1 MNHAV
6 SFIVKG
12 TTMEIFTLQF
22 WLSVGAIILM
32 DLSLGGDNAV
42 VIAMASNRLPE
53 KERKKAILIGTIG
66 AVGLRMVLT
75 AIAVWLLTI
84 PYLQVLGG
92 ILLIPIAIH
101 LLAPGDEDP
110 HIEASD
116 NLWTAVKTII
126 LADFLM
132 SIDNILSVAGA
143 ANGDFLLV
151 VFGLMVRIPI
161 IVMGSQLIGKVL
173 DRFPFLMYAG
183 AAMIGWTSG
192 TMFLHD
198 KVLGPVIEDALG
210 GWIETGLPAF
220 LALAVCVLGYLK
232 SHRK

>member
-1 MNHAV
+1 M
-6 SFIVKG
+6 
-12 TTMEIFTLQF
+12 QF

-32 DLSLGGDNAV
+32 DISLGGDNAV

-66 AVGLRMVLT
+66 AVGLRMILT
-75 AIAVWLLTI
+75 LVAVWLLTI

-92 ILLIPIAIH
+92 LLLIPIAIH
-101 LLAPGDEDP
+101 LIAPGEEDT
-110 HIEASD
+110 HINASD
-116 NLWTAVKTII
+116 NLGAAVKTII

-151 VFGLMVRIPI
+151 LFGLIVSIPI
-161 IVMGSQLIGKVL
+161 IVTGSQLIGKIL
-173 DRFPFLMYAG
+173 DRCPFLMYAG

-192 TMFLHD
+192 AMLLHD
-198 KVLGPVIEDALG
+198 KALGPVITATAG
-210 GWIETGLPAF
+210 SWIEHALPAF
-220 LALAVCVLGYLK
+220 LAIAVCLIGWWK
-232 SHRK
+232 NRKE

>member
-1 MNHAV
+1 
-6 SFIVKG
+6 
-12 TTMEIFTLQF
+12 MEILTMQF

-42 VIAMASNRLPE
+42 VIAMASNHLPQW
-53 KERKKAILIGTIG
+53 ERKKAILIGTVG
-66 AVGLRMVLT
+66 AVGLRMALT
-75 AIAVWLLTI
+75 FVAVWLLTI

-92 ILLIPIAIH
+92 LLLLPIAIH
-101 LLAPGDEDP
+101 LVAPADDDP
-110 HIEASD
+110 HIKASD

-151 VFGLMVRIPI
+151 LFGLMVSIPI
-161 IVMGSQLIGKVL
+161 IVTGSQLIGKVL
-173 DRFPFLMYAG
+173 DRCPFLMYAG

-192 TMFLHD
+192 AMLLHD
-198 KVLGPVIEDALG
+198 KALGPVITATLGTWAETALPLFFA
-210 GWIETGLPAF
+210 I
-220 LALAVCVLGYLK
+220 AVCLIGWWK
-232 SHRK
+232 SRKR

>member
-1 MNHAV
+1 M
-6 SFIVKG
+6 
-12 TTMEIFTLQF
+12 QF

-42 VIAMASNRLPE
+42 VIAMASNRLPG

-66 AVGLRMVLT
+66 AVGLRMALT
-75 AIAVWLLTI
+75 FVAVWLLTI

-101 LLAPGDEDP
+101 LVAPGEEDP

-116 NLWTAVKTII
+116 NLWSAVKTII

-151 VFGLMVRIPI
+151 VFGLMVSIPI
-161 IVMGSQLIGKVL
+161 IVLGSQLIGKVL

-198 KVLGPVIEDALG
+198 KALGPVITAAAG
-210 GWIETGLPAF
+210 NRIEMGLPAL
-220 LALAVCVLGYLK
+220 LAAAVCLIGWWK

>member
-1 MNHAV
+1 M
-6 SFIVKG
+6 
-12 TTMEIFTLQF
+12 QF

-32 DLSLGGDNAV
+32 DISLGGDNAV

-66 AVGLRMVLT
+66 AVWLRMILT
-75 AIAVWLLTI
+75 LVAVWLLTI

-92 ILLIPIAIH
+92 LLLIPIAIH
-101 LLAPGDEDP
+101 LIAPGEEDT
-110 HIEASD
+110 HIDASD
-116 NLWTAVKTII
+116 NLGAAVKTII

-151 VFGLMVRIPI
+151 LFGLIVSIPI
-161 IVMGSQLIGKVL
+161 IVTGSQLIGKIL
-173 DRFPFLMYAG
+173 DRCPLLMYAG

-192 TMFLHD
+192 TMLLHD
-198 KVLGPVIEDALG
+198 KALGPVITASAG
-210 GWIETGLPAF
+210 SWIEHALPAF
-220 LALAVCVLGYLK
+220 LAIAVCLIGWWK
-232 SHRK
+232 NRKE

>member
-1 MNHAV
+1 M
-6 SFIVKG
+6 
-12 TTMEIFTLQF
+12 QF

-42 VIAMASNRLPE
+42 VIAMASNRLPG

-66 AVGLRMVLT
+66 AVGLRMALT
-75 AIAVWLLTI
+75 IVAVWLLTI

-101 LLAPGDEDP
+101 LVAPGEEDP

-116 NLWTAVKTII
+116 NLWSAVKTII

-151 VFGLMVRIPI
+151 VFGLMLSIPI
-161 IVMGSQLIGKVL
+161 IVM

-198 KVLGPVIEDALG
+198 KVLGPVITAAFG
-210 GWIETGLPAF
+210 SWIETGLPAF
-220 LALAVCVLGYLK
+220 LALAVCVLGCLK